1 MGSLEGKVAL
11 VTGAASGIGRGIARR
26 YVREGARVVA
36 ADISLDGVTALAS
49 ELGPA
54 LLPIRADVSIWA
66 DNRAAVALA
75 KDTFGR
81 LDVFVGNAGIYDHG
95 AALASLNGE
104 DISAAFDELFAI
116 NVKGYLLGV
125 RAALDALL
133 ETRGSVILTASYAS
147 FSPAGGGALY
157 TASKHAVAGLVRQ
170 LAYEL
175 APDIRVN
182 GVAPGVAPTRLKGVA
197 SLGQTAKDAVLDGT
211 EAVLPLRFIPES
223 DAYGGL
229 YALLASDADAGHIT
243 GSIFSAD
250 SGLSVRGFTHAAGRE
265 AVQRD
270 AGAVT

>member
-125 RAALDALL
+125 RPRLM
-133 ETRGSVILTASYAS
+133 RC
-147 FSPAGGGALY
+147 
-157 TASKHAVAGLVRQ
+157 SKHAVR
-170 LAYEL
+170 
-175 APDIRVN
+175 
-182 GVAPGVAPTRLKGVA
+182 
-197 SLGQTAKDAVLDGT
+197 
-211 EAVLPLRFIPES
+211 
-223 DAYGGL
+223 
-229 YALLASDADAGHIT
+229 
-243 GSIFSAD
+243 
-250 SGLSVRGFTHAAGRE
+250 
-265 AVQRD
+265 
-270 AGAVT
+270 